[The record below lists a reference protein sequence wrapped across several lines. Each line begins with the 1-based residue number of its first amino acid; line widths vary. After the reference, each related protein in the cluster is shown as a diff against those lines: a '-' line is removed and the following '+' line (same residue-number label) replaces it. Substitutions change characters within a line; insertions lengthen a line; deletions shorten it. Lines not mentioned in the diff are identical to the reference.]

1 MTIHS
6 LALARKPAHS
16 SIAVADG
23 ARAELV
29 DDGISVF
36 DAGGR
41 LLIRY
46 EAGALTVRPLEGDL
60 VLGSATGAVR
70 ISAASD
76 VTIEA
81 KRDVSLLAPR
91 RIDLHAANKSLLSID
106 HRQVAVEAETIH
118 LAAATTTIVGEVA
131 ELAVDKLAMTAKE
144 IISRAERWE
153 VAADK
158 AVLRSREMVQE
169 VKGLLSQRLG
179 RYRGLVEDAYALR
192 TGRTDMRSKS
202 DTAIDGKRVLLG

>member
-6 LALARKPAHS
+6 LALARKPQSAS
-16 SIAVADG
+16 VAAADG

-36 DAGGR
+36 DAAGH

-46 EAGALTVRPLEGDL
+46 EDGALTVRPAEGDL

-81 KRDVSLLAPR
+81 KRDVSVRAPR
-91 RIDLHAANKSLLSID
+91 HVDLSAGKSQLSLD
-106 HRQVAVEAETIH
+106 TKHVVADAETIE
-118 LAAATTTIVGEVA
+118 LSAGRTSITGGAAEIT
-131 ELAVDKLAMTAKE
+131 VDKLALTAKE
-144 IISRAERWE
+144 MVSRAERWE
-153 VAADK
+153 VAADN
-158 AVLRSREMVQE
+158 AVLRSREMLQE
-169 VKGLLSQRLG
+169 VKGALVQRLG
-179 RYRGLVEDAYALR
+179 RFRGIVEQAYTLR
-192 TGRTDMRSKS
+192 SDRTDMRSKG

>member
-6 LALARKPAHS
+6 LALARTPDVAVITAH
-16 SIAVADG
+16 DG

-29 DDGISVF
+29 DDGISFF
-36 DAGGR
+36 DAADR

-46 EAGALTVRPLEGDL
+46 ENGALTVRPAQGDL

-81 KRDVSLLAPR
+81 KRDVSLRAPR
-91 RIDLHAANKSLLSID
+91 HVDLSAGKSELLLD
-106 HRQVAVEAETIH
+106 NRQIIADAETVDIT
-118 LAAATTTIVGEVA
+118 AGTTRIAGEVA

-144 IISRAERWE
+144 ILSRAERWE
-153 VAADK
+153 VATDK
-158 AVLRSREMVQE
+158 AVLRSREMLHE
-169 VKGLLSQRLG
+169 VKGALSQRLG
-179 RYRGLVEDAYALR
+179 RFRGIVEQAYTLR
-192 TGRTDMRSKS
+192 SDRTDMRSKG